1 VDSVAEL
8 LGTAVSDRLIATM
21 RQQVAIDRRVF
32 TTPEVKAWC
41 ARRWRFLFLNEAVQD
56 PFALDYATRRFW
68 DRRSARQ
75 RIAEYYLL
83 GAGQPEAAWRDE
95 QPEPTIS
102 RIERTTLVA
111 CPGLLNGLLPVRDFQ
126 AQLPRIEKRF
136 SMRVLRADAHPARGC
151 EANVA
156 DLLRAL
162 NEGKGLDASGR
173 EVPVLSATPPGD
185 VFMIGY
191 SKGAADLLTLLVRHP
206 AVRSRVRCVFS
217 WAGAIGGSEIA
228 DKSAGDFRRSRL
240 QQETLALAS
249 DAKVFMPA
257 GLKLGKHAIR
267 RVHEFDSVGAVRDL
281 TTKVR
286 AEFLAENK
294 AQLDALDLPMFFFSG
309 ATRLS
314 EVPWSQ
320 RSGFRALS
328 RIDPINDMQVT
339 SANASLPMPMA
350 THLGVLRGHHWD
362 LAYPSFRKR
371 RWLNNTYHPFPKE
384 AALVAIVTLAAELGL
399 ID

>member
-1 VDSVAEL
+1 
-8 LGTAVSDRLIATM
+8 LIATM

-56 PFALDYATRRFW
+56 PIALDYATRRFW

-206 AVRSRVRCVFS
+206 AVRSRVRCLFS